1 MKSVNLEEILLV
13 CVAKS
18 VVEFDESNE
27 AHMKIGKE
35 LLEEVKK
42 TANFKVIIEAMKI
55 ACEQTVD
62 LCSENARSN
71 EIAEGTGGLAFVDKQ
86 SIITI
91 KNFIIAPLF

>member
-13 CVAKS
+13 CVARTI
-18 VVEFDESNE
+18 EDFDENN
-27 AHMKIGKE
+27 ATHMQIGKV

-62 LCSENARSN
+62 LCAENA
-71 EIAEGTGGLAFVDKQ
+71 IAQQINNRISVNLNSVL
-86 SIITI
+86 IV
-91 KNFIIAPLF
+91 KNHIDCALF

>member
-1 MKSVNLEEILLV
+1 MKSINLEEILLV
-13 CVAKS
+13 CVAKT
-18 VVEFDESNE
+18 VVDFDQTNE

-62 LCSENARSN
+62 LCAENA
-71 EIAEGTGGLAFVDKQ
+71 IAQQLNNRISVNLDSVLIVKTHIDCAL
-86 SIITI
+86 S
-91 KNFIIAPLF
+91 

>member
-13 CVAKS
+13 CITRTIEDFNENNATHMQIAK
-18 VVEFDESNE
+18 
-27 AHMKIGKE
+27 I
-35 LLEEVKK
+35 LLEEVRKS
-42 TANFKVIIEAMKI
+42 ANFKAIIEAMKI

-86 SIITI
+86 SILAI
-91 KNFIIAPLF
+91 KNLIVAPLF